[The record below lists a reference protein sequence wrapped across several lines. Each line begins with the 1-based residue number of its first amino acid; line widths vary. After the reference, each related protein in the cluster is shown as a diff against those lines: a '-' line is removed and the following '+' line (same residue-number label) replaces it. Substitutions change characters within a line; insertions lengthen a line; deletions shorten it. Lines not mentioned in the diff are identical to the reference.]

1 MGAANLQPPFL
12 QFSFSQY
19 RYESGTYF
27 CAHAGPLMPIHA
39 GASTKT
45 RSRQGS
51 REISFSPAAEFK
63 KKEPDLAQILREM
76 EDELARDV
84 NRVTAERSTFERA
97 EKDEQKTQ
105 LAAEL
110 SADTTAKIEAAA
122 MEMREIEAQ
131 QTMKGPDRL
140 HTIRARRRTKDLEAE
155 AMDLLN
161 ASLESVFKTAASD
174 GDGTLD
180 RDEVEA
186 AFKKSETLHFSDES
200 LLPILEDILEKN
212 GGRASFEQFKEIAW
226 KASVKSAVPHVL
238 HAPPPSVHP
247 ENVHPERQS
256 QDGIDRA
263 GTFIV

>member
-1 MGAANLQPPFL
+1 
-12 QFSFSQY
+12 
-19 RYESGTYF
+19 
-27 CAHAGPLMPIHA
+27 MPIHA
-39 GASTKT
+39 GASTET

-97 EKDEQKTQ
+97 E

-140 HTIRARRRTKDLEAE
+140 HTIRARRRTKDLEGG

-161 ASLESVFKTAASD
+161 ASLESVFKAAASD

-212 GGRASFEQFKEIAW
+212 GGKASFEQFKEIAW
-226 KASVKSAVPHVL
+226 KASVKSAAPHVL

-247 ENVHPERQS
+247 ESVHPERSS
-256 QDGIDRA
+256 QAGIDRA

>member
-1 MGAANLQPPFL
+1 
-12 QFSFSQY
+12 
-19 RYESGTYF
+19 
-27 CAHAGPLMPIHA
+27 MPISS
-39 GASTKT
+39 GASTK
-45 RSRQGS
+45 RLSK
-51 REISFSPAAEFK
+51 EISFSPAAETE

-97 EKDEQKTQ
+97 EKEEQKAQ

-110 SADTTAKIEAAA
+110 SADTTAKIGAAA
-122 MEMREIEAQ
+122 MEMRKIEAQ

-161 ASLESVFKTAASD
+161 ASLESVFKAAASD

-186 AFKKSETLHFSDES
+186 AFKESDTLHFSDES

-212 GGRASFEQFKEIAW
+212 GGRASFEQFKDIAW

-247 ENVHPERQS
+247 ESVHPERAS
-256 QDGIDRA
+256 RAGTDRE